1 MTVRV
6 ACGLNRRMIRS
17 CAGRTAFAVNM
28 QSSRESERSELHPEP
43 QEVRGWIRRLWMTRG
58 KGPIAKVAEGGIS
71 RGRESR
77 GGSGR
82 IG

>member
-1 MTVRV
+1 MRWKDGVRCKYAGGTVV
-6 ACGLNRRMIRS
+6 
-17 CAGRTAFAVNM
+17 
-28 QSSRESERSELHPEP
+28 EWRSELHPEP